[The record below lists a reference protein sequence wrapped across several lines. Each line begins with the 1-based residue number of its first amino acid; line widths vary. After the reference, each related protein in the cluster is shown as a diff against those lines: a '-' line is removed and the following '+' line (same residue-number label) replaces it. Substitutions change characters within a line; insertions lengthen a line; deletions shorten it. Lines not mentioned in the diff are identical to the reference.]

1 MKKTLAL
8 LLTFLALTALTAC
21 FQVYDGP
28 PKDDGTPAPPA
39 HNGVFTSDH
48 GTMTF
53 NGDGKSV
60 TLSLDGYLADLTGLP
75 EGEAEASYIFF
86 ANFPPHRTDY
96 RYDRAD
102 ELDITAGDVTYTFK
116 NRIGATDK
124 DAIRLYLYDNSDG
137 TVEVDFYKEV

>member
-1 MKKTLAL
+1 MRKSLAL
-8 LLTFLALTALTAC
+8 LLAFLALTALTAC

-28 PKDDGTPAPPA
+28 PKDDGTPDPPA
-39 HNGVFTSDH
+39 HDGVFTSDH

-60 TLSLDGYLADLTGLP
+60 TLNLDNYLAVLTGLP
-75 EGEAEASYIFF
+75 EGEAEGTYIFF
-86 ANFPPHRTDY
+86 ANLSPHRVDY

-116 NRIGATDK
+116 IRIGATVE
-124 DAIRLYLYDNSDG
+124 DAIRLYLYDDNDG
-137 TVEVDFYKEV
+137 TVEVDFYKEM